1 MESHPLPLVCT
12 TNLPER
18 MDRAVP
24 RRFTLKLRFEAL
36 DPVRAAL
43 AFRRMLGLEPPG
55 PLPRSLTP
63 GDFAVV
69 RRKAAILGGERDA
82 MRLLR
87 WLEEEAA
94 AKGVTQHPI
103 GFHQPT
109 RPAPELALSV
119 PPRAA

>member
-1 MESHPLPLVCT
+1 M
-12 TNLPER
+12 
-18 MDRAVP
+18 P
-24 RRFTLKLRFEAL
+24 RRFTLKLRFEPL

-55 PLPRSLTP
+55 LLPEALTP

-69 RRKAAILGGERDA
+69 RRKAALFGAEADA
-82 MRLLR
+82 ARLLR

-94 AKGVTQHPI
+94 AKGAAPRAI
-103 GFHQPT
+103 GFHAGHQAPGIT
-109 RPAPELALSV
+109 RAV